1 MIKGPKIINFD
12 YFFSKLYEFC
22 KGLYEWFVGLNLK
35 SSIIIASV
43 IISLILAATIIFVFY
58 KIFRLRKRRARAP
71 ARFLTL
77 EEFSKERKTRW
88 QEIKKMLDSENASD
102 WKMAIVSADSL
113 VNDLLGNIGY
123 EGGSLDERLKA
134 MEPSDF
140 DNLRNIWEAHQ
151 TRNKIAS
158 QWEVY
163 ELTKEEAQNTLDKY
177 EKALR
182 ELKYI

>member
-1 MIKGPKIINFD
+1 MIEGPKIINLD
-12 YFFSKLYEFC
+12 YFFNKLFELI
-22 KGLYEWFVGLNLK
+22 KGLYEWLTGLQIK
-35 SSIIIASV
+35 PFSIII
-43 IISLILAATIIFVFY
+43 SLVLSAAIVFVSY
-58 KIFRLRKRRARAP
+58 KIFRLYKRRARAL

-123 EGGSLDERLKA
+123 EGEGLDERLKA
-134 MEPSDF
+134 IEPNDF
-140 DNLRNIWEAHQ
+140 DNLRNVWEAHQ

-158 QWEVY
+158 QWETY
-163 ELTKEEAQNTLDKY
+163 ELKKEEAQNTLEKY